1 MESESPKRERNS
13 VLHHIRKRELGAV
26 ANELEFVE
34 SCGKRYVPITT
45 IIDRDCKILR
55 CYLLGFTASATHLVS
70 YVREYSSGSEE
81 DAGGFDHRFILKAQ
95 FWNFNGPD
103 TPLTL
108 FKETVLFDGLSF
120 DCDILRE
127 DFGELSYIENE
138 RSGLC
143 LFHYEYGASSLG
155 FRETCFCAMTVPYR
169 LTGSQPNSTMI
180 FDVCE
185 ASARLNLNESIF
197 EDDRGLT
204 LIVNTGAAL
213 KIVSLE
219 LREDLSQQGGMETAV
234 DDSRDSPFPWW
245 TVVQS
250 RWETR
255 TTSTSPHIV
264 TQYSFDMEVYMME
277 AFQSSFKGRID
288 SYDAKVVAY
297 QENAISILFHNLQD
311 GISQSKY
318 WATAKVNASSGEVT
332 LVNGIRSYTV
342 PEQGVVPNLAMKDEG
357 ISPRKNRNSAEAGH
371 CRGRPN
377 NLAGIYS
384 LDDRAVR
391 EGKSLSR
398 LDHPLSTYVIV
409 GYHGVN

>member
-1 MESESPKRERNS
+1 MPGSAKKEKNG
-13 VLHHIRKRELGAV
+13 VLHHLRKRELGAV
-26 ANELEFVE
+26 ANELDFVE
-34 SCGKRYVPITT
+34 SCGKRFVPITA
-45 IIDRDCKILR
+45 IIDRECKILR

-70 YVREYSSGSEE
+70 YIREYCSGSEE
-81 DAGGFDHRFILKAQ
+81 EVGGFEHRFILKAQ

-103 TPLTL
+103 APLTL
-108 FKETVLFDGLSF
+108 FKETILFDGLSF

-169 LTGSQPNSTMI
+169 IRGSQPNSTMI

-213 KIVSLE
+213 KIVNLE
-219 LREDLSQQGGMETAV
+219 LREEFDQSRPIETTA
-234 DDSRDSPFPWW
+234 DDSLDSPFPWW
-245 TVVQS
+245 TVVQPS
-250 RWETR
+250 SETR
-255 TTSTSPHIV
+255 TTSTSPHIA

-277 AFQSSFKGRID
+277 AFQSSFKGRIN
-288 SYDAKVVAY
+288 SYDTKVVAY
-297 QENAISILFHNLQD
+297 QENTISILFHDLQE
-311 GISQSKY
+311 SSSRSKY
-318 WATAKVNASSGEVT
+318 CATAKVNASTGEATV
-332 LVNGIRSYTV
+332 VNGMRSYVV
-342 PEQGVVPNLAMKDEG
+342 PEPGMVPNMASGDEG
-357 ISPRKNRNSAEAGH
+357 VSPRINLNSAEAVHYG
-371 CRGRPN
+371 GRPN
-377 NLAGIYS
+377 NRAGIYH

-409 GYHGVN
+409 GYHGEN